1 MARYNTVA
9 AVGSQTTAGTLVTP
23 NEGLFTTLTGTAPY
37 TINLV
42 APASAAGATQGFW
55 NNTGGLVTL
64 STPSGT
70 IKGPSVNSATTYVLI
85 NTGVIF
91 LTSDGT
97 NYIVTGIVG
106 AVFTNIDVTTT
117 YTANSTQQLWVN
129 TGGGAFTITLPA
141 SPQKGDTIRI
151 IDVANTFDT
160 NNLTVARNGQLIMG
174 AADNLTVTTEGAA
187 FDLIYYNAT
196 YGWRIFTI

>member
-9 AVGSQTTAGTLVTP
+9 AVGSTTAGGTIVTP

-37 TINLV
+37 TVTLTS
-42 APASAAGATQGFW
+42 PATSSGATQGFW

-64 STPSGT
+64 ATPSGA
-70 IKGPSVNSATTYVLI
+70 IRGPSVNSASTYVLI

-106 AVFTNIDVTTT
+106 ATFTNVDVTTT
-117 YTANSTQQLWVN
+117 YTASAAQQLWIN
-129 TGGGAFTITLPA
+129 TGGGAFTISLPA
-141 SPQKGDTIRI
+141 SPQKGDTVRF

-160 NNLTVARNGQLIMG
+160 NNLTVNRNGQPIMG
-174 AADNLTVTTEGAA
+174 AADNLTVSTEGAA

-196 YGWRIFTI
+196 FGWRIFTI

>member
-1 MARYNTVA
+1 V
-9 AVGSQTTAGTLVTP
+9 
-23 NEGLFTTLTGTAPY
+23 TLTS
-37 TINLV
+37 
-42 APASAAGATQGFW
+42 PATSSGATQGFW

-64 STPSGT
+64 ATPSGA
-70 IKGPSVNSATTYVLI
+70 IRGPSVNSASTYVLI

-106 AVFTNIDVTTT
+106 ATFTNVDVTTT
-117 YTANSTQQLWVN
+117 YTASAAQQLWIN
-129 TGGGAFTITLPA
+129 TSGGAFTVTLPL
-141 SPQKGDTIRI
+141 SPQKGDTVRF
-151 IDVANTFDT
+151 IDVSNTFDT
-160 NNLTVARNGQLIMG
+160 NNLTVNRNGQPIMG

-196 YGWRIFTI
+196 FGWRIFTI